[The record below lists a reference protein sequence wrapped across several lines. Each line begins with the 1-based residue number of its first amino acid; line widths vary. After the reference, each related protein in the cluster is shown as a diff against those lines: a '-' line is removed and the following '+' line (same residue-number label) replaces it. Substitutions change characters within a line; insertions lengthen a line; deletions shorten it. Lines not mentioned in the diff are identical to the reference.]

1 MASSPEDL
9 GIESNGTSK
18 SGDVV
23 GAFLNKKTDYKS
35 VLQKK
40 KKFTFSLSRAD
51 SWLPFIQ
58 PRIIARFYF

>member
-40 KKFTFSLSRAD
+40 KKKFHFFSILCR
-51 SWLPFIQ
+51 
-58 PRIIARFYF
+58 